1 MRLAPTLAVAL
12 LATVFALPAHAV
24 KLIFF
29 TTMSGPEENPPV
41 ASTATGQATVIF
53 DLGAAS
59 ATMRVVAEFDGLLG
73 DATVAH
79 IHCCVAPPGNVGVAT
94 YPSTFTGW
102 PSGEG
107 VRSGTY
113 DRTFDMSLATS
124 YTGGFLTAN
133 GGTPAG
139 ALAGLLAGL
148 EAGRGYFNVHSRF
161 APGGEIR
168 GFLVR
173 VPEPG
178 SLALLG
184 LGLAGLAWARRRH
197 AA

>member
-1 MRLAPTLAVAL
+1 
-12 LATVFALPAHAV
+12 
-24 KLIFF
+24 
-29 TTMSGPEENPPV
+29 
-41 ASTATGQATVIF
+41 
-53 DLGAAS
+53 
-59 ATMRVVAEFDGLLG
+59 VVAEFDGLLG

-94 YPSTFTGW
+94 YPSTFPGW
-102 PSGEG
+102 PAGEG

-124 YTGGFLTAN
+124 YAGGFLTAN

-184 LGLAGLAWARRRH
+184 LGLAGLASVRRRR